1 MGMLTSLKGN
11 GPRGV
16 GTWSGQSGRLDAGV
30 EVLAQPL
37 SGPHAWFVDGAV
49 DLDQCRGPGV
59 DRWIAEIVS
68 AGADP
73 GDVLVFYSDGLTD
86 APAAADGDPFEV
98 ERLAE
103 VVLANHH
110 RSAAGIHGAIAQAVA
125 AHTGGAAPADDLT
138 LVVVKL
144 EAP

>member
-1 MGMLTSLKGN
+1 MRAEASY
-11 GPRGV
+11 PAQAV
-16 GTWSGQSGRLDAGV
+16 RLA
-30 EVLAQPL
+30 
-37 SGPHAWFVDGAV
+37 
-49 DLDQCRGPGV
+49 
-59 DRWIAEIVS
+59 
-68 AGADP
+68 P